1 MANTIHSFGAG
12 SLRSFFLLFLI
23 HATLIGASP
32 TPSNVLTERAKIKVP
47 EFENNYEGRVKKGQY
62 LMDLFPLSD
71 EEAAKKNDGVSVA
84 SPFQNPVAVTR
95 NGWRKYIFWYP
106 FDHENALAP
115 TYRDV
120 LDKAFED
127 EDLPVKKTESALYYY
142 WHNEDFIKDGDFRKP
157 TRGFYANVVVPASG
171 AFIFDQNKSPT
182 YRKGEL
188 GKGVV
193 PDLDTLSDI
202 AYFQWRDGCEAKKLD
217 PKGLKVIF
225 RSHITHQGTYDI
237 VVKALKDKE
246 YERVPGWDKKAVFSM
261 DSREGQAI
269 LGTVHG
275 SGTAWMLIQH
285 KETLGLK
292 KITEVAVFGHYN
304 GFDFNNDPAKEF
316 ANLNLRF
323 TIKDV

>member
-1 MANTIHSFGAG
+1 MANAIHSFGAG
-12 SLRSFFLLFLI
+12 SLRSLFLLFLI

-32 TPSNVLTERAKIKVP
+32 TLNNVLAERAKVKVP

-62 LMDLFPLSD
+62 LSDLFSLSD
-71 EEAAKKNDGVSVA
+71 EEAAKKNDGVSLA
-84 SPFQNPVAVTR
+84 SPFQDPVAVTR
-95 NGWRKYIFWYP
+95 NGWVKYIFWYP
-106 FDHENALAP
+106 FDQENALDP
-115 TYRDV
+115 SYDNI

-127 EDLPVKKTESALYYY
+127 KDLPVDKTESAVYYY
-142 WHNEDFIKDGDFRKP
+142 WHNRIFFKDGDFRLP
-157 TRGFYANVVVPASG
+157 TKAMYSNVVVPASG

-182 YRKGEL
+182 HRKGEL
-188 GKGVV
+188 KKGVV

-202 AYFQWRDGCEAKKLD
+202 AYFQWRDGCETKKLD

-225 RSHITHQGTYDI
+225 RSHISHRGTYDI
-237 VVKALKDKE
+237 VVQALKDAKFE
-246 YERVPGWDKKAVFSM
+246 HVPGWDKKAVFSM

-285 KETLGLK
+285 KEALGLK
-292 KITEVAVFGHYN
+292 KITEVAVFGHGD
-304 GFDFNNDPAKEF
+304 GFDFNNDPEKEY